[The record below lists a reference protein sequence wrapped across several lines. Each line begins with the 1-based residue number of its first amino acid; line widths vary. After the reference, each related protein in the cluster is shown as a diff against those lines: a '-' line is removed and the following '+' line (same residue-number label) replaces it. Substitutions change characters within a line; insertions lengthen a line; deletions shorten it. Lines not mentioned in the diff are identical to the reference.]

1 MHPNPIFRKES
12 EERNLNYA
20 KKRAFGSLTLNGDPA
35 PMISHIPF
43 QLSEDGKRLEAH
55 LVRSNPIARH
65 LRDGEATAVMAV
77 WGPDAYISPDWYGVE
92 NQVPTWNYV
101 AVHLHGTVRLLHD
114 DALLPVLERLSEA
127 MEKQLLRKSIWHHSK
142 MDAEALS
149 KMMRQ
154 IVPIEMDVTSIDGT
168 WKLGQNKSADARS
181 GAAAG
186 LENSKNG
193 LGILEL
199 AQLMR
204 EVEE

>member
-55 LVRSNPIARH
+55 LVRSNTIARH

-101 AVHLHGTVRLLHD
+101 AVHLRGTVRLLHD

-127 MEKQLLRKSIWHHSK
+127 MEKQLLPKSIWHHSK

-154 IVPIEMDVTSIDGT
+154 IVPIEMDVTSIGGT